1 MPLTLVAIMDLF
13 LRDRH
18 DLAFISG
25 SPVIKL
31 YVSFAP
37 FLITVEQFVAGDAGR
52 ITECEFGYSPVSGI
66 RLLTD
71 LGLNRGRKNR
81 F

>member
-66 RLLTD
+66 RSLPISA
-71 LGLNRGRKNR
+71 
-81 F
+81 